1 MHANVLKNNNTYTA
15 AKIAKME
22 KSLVREKQSH
32 ANCKQQAIP
41 CAYLHVPTDSDTH
54 LNTPQEEQ
62 HIADLEY
69 ARQNEKEAAK
79 AEMTR

>member
-22 KSLVREKQSH
+22 ESLVREKQSH

-41 CAYLHVPTDSDTH
+41 CAYLHVPTDMDFVVMITH
-54 LNTPQEEQ
+54 S
-62 HIADLEY
+62 HITFKLIL
-69 ARQNEKEAAK
+69 
-79 AEMTR
+79 T